1 MNKNNLLYLN
11 LALDDKDTSLGFA
24 NSWLYQFAKEFNDV
38 DVITLKDS
46 TENNNFIDNVK
57 IFGIKSNK
65 KYFTEI
71 K

>member
-46 TENNNFIDNVK
+46 TEK
-57 IFGIKSNK
+57 
-65 KYFTEI
+65 
-71 K
+71 